1 MLENMP
7 FFLQPGAKALN
18 KSSIEFSNNSR
29 IIAAA
34 TSGSSIRGMSVN
46 LLFLDEFAFVEN
58 DAEFYTSTYP
68 VVSSGES
75 TRVIITSTANGVG
88 NVYHKIWEGAVQS
101 TNEYKP
107 FRVDWWDV
115 PGRDEAWRQ
124 TTINNTS
131 ELQFQQEFGNTFH
144 GTGNTLIAP
153 EILLKLQA
161 IEPIGR
167 VDNLRIYK
175 EPEEL
180 HEYMIFV
187 DVAKGRGQD
196 YSVFNIIDMSVRPFE
211 QVAVYQDNTI
221 SPLLLP
227 DIIYKYANMYNEA
240 YVIVENND
248 QGSVVCNGL
257 YYDLEYEN
265 VFVESAVKAN
275 AIGVTMTRK
284 VKRIGCSN
292 MKDLIEQQK
301 LIINDAETILELS
314 TFEAR
319 GNSFEASSGNHDDI
333 VMSLVLFGWFS
344 TNAFFAE
351 LTDIDMKSLLYSE
364 RIKAMEEEIVPVGFF
379 DDGRED
385 KYETD
390 SDGTVWESVNTG
402 IY

>member
-1 MLENMP
+1 MNMKILTP
-7 FFLQPGAKALN
+7 
-18 KSSIEFSNNSR
+18 
-29 IIAAA
+29 
-34 TSGSSIRGMSVN
+34 SGFQKFDGVARYWHEQSLKFI
-46 LLFLDEFAFVEN
+46 FN
-58 DAEFYTSTYP
+58 DLSE
-68 VVSSGES
+68 
-75 TRVIITSTANGVG
+75 
-88 NVYHKIWEGAVQS
+88 VQS
-101 TNEYKP
+101 AFDHKFIVNGKEVFAKDIKVGMDIGKV
-107 FRVDWWDV
+107 VDDIIIISEGDYFYD
-115 PGRDEAWRQ
+115 P
-124 TTINNTS
+124 INVDNGNIYS
-131 ELQFQQEFGNTFH
+131 HDNILVSHNTFH

-227 DIIYKYANMYNEA
+227 DVIYKYANKYNYA

-275 AIGVTMTRK
+275 SIGVTMTRK

-301 LIINDAETILELS
+301 LVINDAETILELS

-319 GNSFEASSGNHDDI
+319 GNSFEASPGNHDDI

-385 KYETD
+385 KYEKD
-390 SDGTVWESVNTG
+390 SNGTVWETIDTG
-402 IY
+402 IF